1 MMRFFQSQVCFC
13 LVNFFRIYLI
23 WLITATPFILFG
35 QYTFEQKSNPGGLF
49 SSSTYTYN
57 NNSLVET
64 KPISTGYGNFIF
76 THWTINNERQ
86 NDLNGYAL
94 HAVKFN
100 ISSNTVAV
108 AHYLEKNIDADAD
121 GIPDWIEIKN
131 TGNLQS
137 NGQSDEDSDGSK
149 SSGSSKSS
157 APSKKDEEEE
167 SGGEDVMDT
176 IKDTRR
182 SGLLATNP
190 SDGTSPDAIAAL
202 AL

>member
-1 MMRFFQSQVCFC
+1 MKRFSQSQVCFC
-13 LVNFFRIYLI
+13 LVNSFRNYLF

-49 SSSTYTYN
+49 NSSTYTYN

-64 KPISTGYGNFIF
+64 KPISTSYGNFIF

-108 AHYLEKNIDADAD
+108 AHFLEK
-121 GIPDWIEIKN
+121 EI
-131 TGNLQS
+131 
-137 NGQSDEDSDGSK
+137 DEDLSLI
-149 SSGSSKSS
+149 
-157 APSKKDEEEE
+157 
-167 SGGEDVMDT
+167 EDVDE
-176 IKDTRR
+176 
-182 SGLLATNP
+182 
-190 SDGTSPDAIAAL
+190 SDFLDQGETEMPAPKAIGDKK
-202 AL
+202 